1 MGNRASIIFLDD
13 TQTKEYLENQEGFN
27 LKAGDKYI
35 YTHWNG
41 GVESVCAFVD
51 FARFLGIHK
60 LEVGKKYIE
69 FYAMLRNFFYDIDSH
84 YEYGIFG
91 EYNNRHGTIELET
104 LDGNKN
110 VNEGLYFN
118 NKPCVIS
125 DSFKIISYTSEELE
139 LARKDGK
146 YQEIFNGLKKQY
158 AKIETQICES
168 VIDGRKLAETLSYSE
183 AYKWF
188 INDNNGSYSEDK
200 YQLGIVLV
208 NNLRFMSEE
217 YDNNAEYGIYEA
229 WTKESIDAV
238 CKMLDAMFEFCNKR
252 QIKYI
257 NLN

>member
-1 MGNRASIIFLDD
+1 MGNRASIIFLNDK
-13 TQTKEYLENQEGFN
+13 QTEEYLENQEGFE
-27 LKAGDKYI
+27 LKAGDNYI
-35 YTHWNG
+35 YIHWNG

-69 FYAMLRNFFYDIDSH
+69 FYAMLRNFFYDIDRF
-84 YEYGIFG
+84 YEYGIF
-91 EYNNRHGTIELET
+91 EKYVNRHGTIELET
-104 LDGNKN
+104 LDCDKN

-118 NKPCVIS
+118 NKPCVTGN
-125 DSFKIISYTSEELE
+125 DFEIISYTAEELE
-139 LARKDGK
+139 VARKDAK

-168 VIDGRKLAETLSYSE
+168 VIDGKKLAIELKQEKSYE
-183 AYKWF
+183 WL

-200 YQLGIVLV
+200 HELGIVLV

-229 WTKESIDAV
+229 WTKENIDAV
-238 CKMLDAMFEFCNKR
+238 CVMLDEMFEFCNKR